1 MTEIILHHYP
11 MSPFAEKIR
20 LIMGYKK
27 LKWDSV
33 IISPIMPKPDVIALT
48 GGYRKTPLL
57 QIGADIY
64 CDTLLIARV
73 LDEIKNSPT
82 LFPARVAAA
91 SNAAAAWADRHLF
104 FASVMWA
111 SQPEG
116 AKVLFGHLNE
126 EQLKAFRADRAA
138 FRQGPAQRPNLSE
151 SHLLLINTLQHME
164 TQFETGAKFIVGD
177 GPSIADFSYYHGLWF
192 ILRAGPA
199 ADILDRYPRVH
210 DWLGR
215 MKAFGH
221 GESQDMSSVQAL
233 EVAKNAQAM
242 GGEAAAINL
251 PEGIH
256 VGDQVSIMASDYG
269 QDSTTGELVLAR
281 LDEFAVRRT
290 DPRAGTV
297 VVHFPRSGFQITKSE
312 S

>member
-1 MTEIILHHYP
+1 MTEIILHHYL

-27 LKWDSV
+27 LKWNSV
-33 IISPIMPKPDVIALT
+33 LISPIMPKPDVIALT

-73 LDEIKNSPT
+73 LDEIKHSPT
-82 LFPARVAAA
+82 LFPARVAVA

-116 AKVLFGHLNE
+116 AKVLFGAMNE
-126 EQLKAFRADRAA
+126 EQLKAFREDRAA
-138 FRQGPAQRPNLSE
+138 FRKGPAQRPNLNE
-151 SHLLLINTLQHME
+151 SCLLLLNTLQQME
-164 TQFETGAKFIVGD
+164 TQFETGVKFIMGD

-221 GESQDMSSVQAL
+221 GESEEMSSAQAI

-242 GGEAAAINL
+242 GDAVGTMEM
-251 PEGIH
+251 PDGI
-256 VGDQVSIMASDYG
+256 VLGDQVSIMASDYG
-269 QDSTTGELVLAR
+269 QDPTTGELVLAR
-281 LDEFAVRRT
+281 MDEYAVRRT
-290 DPRAGTV
+290 DQRAGTV
-297 VVHFPRSGFQITKSE
+297 VVHFPRTGYQIAKSAA
-312 S
+312 